1 MGLFYLHQSAIKT
14 RMAESAL
21 MEGAL
26 MGHSSSNNHSSN
38 NLVEAACAGSGKWRS
53 ALIIAAAD

>member
-26 MGHSSSNNHSSN
+26 MEGALMVSLESRRPQLPYA
-38 NLVEAACAGSGKWRS
+38 LVFFVA
-53 ALIIAAAD
+53 